1 MPIIKNAKVTWVGDD
16 PFKIPGSNL
25 TINAIRLEHDNESE
39 VYKTMSDKLA
49 VVGWSGDVEVY
60 TNDKGKTYV
69 RQAPKENDFVAKGKS
84 FQPKDE
90 KSITLGLVFK
100 TFASTENMLPSKPE
114 HWNYIEKATVK
125 LLEIGQKLNATA
137 EPVEQSGYD
146 SAKKQVEQ
154 IKQRTNPPVDDYG
167 NADIGEEPFNLDD
180 IPF

>member
-1 MPIIKNAKVTWVGDD
+1 MPIINNAKVTWVADD
-16 PFKIPGSNL
+16 PFKIPNSNL
-25 TINAIRLEHDNESE
+25 TIYAIRLDHNGQSE

-49 VVGWSGDVEVY
+49 EEGWTGDVEVY

-69 RQAPKENDFVAKGKS
+69 RQAPKENDFVAKSKT

-100 TFASTENMLPSKPE
+100 TFASTEGMLPSKPE

-125 LLEIGQKLNATA
+125 LLEIGKKLNAVA
-137 EPVEQSGYD
+137 EPVAESGYET
-146 SAKKQVEQ
+146 AKKQVEQ
-154 IKQRTNPPVDDYG
+154 IKQRTNSPVDQYG
-167 NADIGEEPFNLDD
+167 NADVEDEPFNLDE